1 MTVTPELHPAVPGNG
16 KGADLD
22 DVVAGIG
29 AKIHMLRKER
39 RLSLQMLADRAG
51 LSSATI
57 HKIERNGMVPTIAT
71 LMKLATA
78 LNRTVGYLVDE
89 DVSSS
94 HPISYVPAE
103 ARKPIYTSKQG
114 IDLRSIA
121 GPYGRFFMAGAA
133 ATVEA
138 GADSGAAPM
147 AHGGEELVHVLSG
160 VLEFEID
167 REVFRLRPGD
177 SLHFRT
183 DHPHR
188 WRNPGRRPAK
198 AIWMSLRPS

>member
-1 MTVTPELHPAVPGNG
+1 MERSTPRDGRQVELDH
-16 KGADLD
+16 
-22 DVVAGIG
+22 VVAGIG

-39 RLSLQMLADRAG
+39 RLSLQALAERAG
-51 LSSATI
+51 VSSATI

-78 LNRTVGYLVDE
+78 LNRTVGYLVEE
-89 DVSSS
+89 DQESGRPVA
-94 HPISYVPAE
+94 YVPAE
-103 ARKPIYTSKQG
+103 DRRPVYTSKQG
-114 IDLRSIA
+114 IELGSIS

-133 ATVEA
+133 AVVEP
-138 GADSGAAPM
+138 GADSGEAPM
-147 AHGGEELVHVLSG
+147 VHAGEELLHVVSG
-160 VLEFEID
+160 VLELEID
-167 REVFRLRPGD
+167 REIFRLRRGD

-188 WRNPGRRPAK
+188 WRNPGSQPAK